1 MANLEV
7 INREN
12 LLVPKALSTSLWV
25 IYDDAPPIFY
35 QGSPIKACDEILIAI
50 KQMDRG
56 GDFSFFLQRKDAG
69 RLQVYADTALSIFQL
84 LKRQIRF
91 KHLSKF
97 TLAAIEVNLSKEYL
111 PPNLYST
118 NMVYLFCV
126 HRKVED
132 VYVNIVY
139 TFLPNLFSV
148 I

>member
-7 INREN
+7 INRED
-12 LLVPKALSTSLWV
+12 LPVPTALSISLWV
-25 IYDDAPPIFY
+25 IYDDAPPIFF
-35 QGSPIKACDEILIAI
+35 QGSPIEACDEILIAI
-50 KQMDRG
+50 IQCDRG

-69 RLQVYADTALSIFQL
+69 RCQVYADTALSIFQL

-91 KHLSKF
+91 KYFSKF
-97 TLAAIEVNLSKEYL
+97 TLAAIEFNLSKDYL

-118 NMVYLFCV
+118 NLVYLFCV

-132 VYVNIVY
+132 VYVNSVY

>member
-7 INREN
+7 INRED
-12 LLVPKALSTSLWV
+12 LPVPTALSISLWV

-97 TLAAIEVNLSKEYL
+97 TLASELAVISSLISRRQ
-111 PPNLYST
+111 LY
-118 NMVYLFCV
+118 
-126 HRKVED
+126 
-132 VYVNIVY
+132 
-139 TFLPNLFSV
+139 
-148 I
+148 